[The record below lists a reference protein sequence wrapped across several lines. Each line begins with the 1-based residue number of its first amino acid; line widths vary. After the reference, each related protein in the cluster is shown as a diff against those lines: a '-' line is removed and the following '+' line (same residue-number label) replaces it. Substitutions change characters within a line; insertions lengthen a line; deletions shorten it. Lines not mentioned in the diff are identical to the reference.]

1 MKRILRRLQQW
12 RARRRMLRDPEFHA
26 LQCYYEDLLKRAA
39 DDDRAR
45 QLTRPFSI

>member
-1 MKRILRRLQQW
+1 MIRRFRQW
-12 RARRRMLRDPEFHA
+12 YARRRMLRDPEFLA
-26 LQCYYEDLLKRAA
+26 LRNYYEDLLKRAE